1 MCVPTLASASSTLLT
16 NEGGAR
22 KLNNQQTVK
31 DLEIKRHVVNRE
43 IMKEGIRIIEQ
54 FKVRETSV

>member
-1 MCVPTLASASSTLLT
+1 VCVPTLASASSTLLT

-31 DLEIKRHVVNRE
+31 ELEIATTRCLL
-43 IMKEGIRIIEQ
+43 KERL
-54 FKVRETSV
+54 